1 MSDSDTDNRSAA
13 SSNKSNNG
21 SGSVNNRRFP
31 QQQPV
36 QKVQIGIEELKG
48 YYYVYGRP
56 DQAQAFRKTTEKIA
70 DHIAQNY
77 KSGKEM
83 YRLITY
89 GVETTYK
96 DPDDPGKDATPA
108 QIKAYGLLFT
118 AAREDRLQYHN
129 DKFKTF
135 RLIMGQ
141 CIPYKYQQE
150 DAATQEE
157 EGNKFKACLLL
168 GNADRDRYKEVI
180 DELANDYSLGNDNY
194 PKDPATMVAML
205 SNRRGTVST
214 KKIDA
219 MKDGILTS
227 FGQTNNGPRC
237 KYCKSRIRT
246 SDRCKDRKKGDGLK
260 GVTSFGS
267 GKGQGNPWANKDSDS
282 GSESSGPKGWFRP
295 VKGEPR

>member
-1 MSDSDTDNRSAA
+1 MSDSDTDNRSATSA
-13 SSNKSNNG
+13 KS
-21 SGSVNNRRFP
+21 SGSAPVKNRWFP
-31 QQQPV
+31 QQPPV
-36 QKVQIGIEELKG
+36 AKVQIGIEELKG

-56 DQAQAFRKTTEKIA
+56 DQAQVFRKTTEKIA

-141 CIPYKYQQE
+141 CTPTMKQRIEATPEYKTWE
-150 DAATQEE
+150 DPE
-157 EGNKFKACLLL
+157 KCDVKSLLAFMEAL
-168 GNADRDRYKEVI
+168 V
-180 DELANDYSLGNDNY
+180 S
-194 PKDPATMVAML
+194 
-205 SNRRGTVST
+205 GTE
-214 KKIDA
+214 
-219 MKDGILTS
+219 
-227 FGQTNNGPRC
+227 
-237 KYCKSRIRT
+237 
-246 SDRCKDRKKGDGLK
+246 
-260 GVTSFGS
+260 
-267 GKGQGNPWANKDSDS
+267 KGQYQPWVMQAQLKKLVKTRQSDPRY
-282 GSESSGPKGWFRP
+282 ESR
-295 VKGEPR
+295 